1 MQKNN
6 MRQIRKSK
14 NITLEG
20 LSDATGISVGY
31 LCHLEK
37 GTRQNPS
44 MHIMEG
50 IAIGL
55 RKNSYGNFFSIDF
68 KNIL

>member
-1 MQKNN
+1 MKKNN

-14 NITLEG
+14 NITLED
-20 LSDATGISVGY
+20 LSEITGISVGY

-44 MHIMEG
+44 MHIMES
-50 IAIGL
+50 ISMGL
-55 RKNSYGNFFSIDF
+55 R
-68 KNIL
+68 